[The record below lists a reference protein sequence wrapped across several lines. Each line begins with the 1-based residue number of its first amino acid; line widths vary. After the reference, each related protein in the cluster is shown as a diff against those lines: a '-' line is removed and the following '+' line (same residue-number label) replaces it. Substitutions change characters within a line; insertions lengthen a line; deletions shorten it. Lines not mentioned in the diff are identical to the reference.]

1 MAMGATCA
9 SLTALVVSS
18 AAVGTAVA
26 AAAAAA
32 AVSDTALRAAEGRLL
47 SVMSA
52 RAGWL
57 DASEPATDAA
67 SATDPPGIKER
78 EVSLKG
84 DMNGERE
91 KEVGNAAHPPKTS
104 VTLLHSGHSSV
115 PRPLCSL

>member
-1 MAMGATCA
+1 MGATCA
-9 SLTALVVSS
+9 SFTALVVSS
-18 AAVGTAVA
+18 AAVGTAVVV
-26 AAAAAA
+26 AAAA

-91 KEVGNAAHPPKTS
+91 KEVGNAAR
-104 VTLLHSGHSSV
+104 
-115 PRPLCSL
+115 PR